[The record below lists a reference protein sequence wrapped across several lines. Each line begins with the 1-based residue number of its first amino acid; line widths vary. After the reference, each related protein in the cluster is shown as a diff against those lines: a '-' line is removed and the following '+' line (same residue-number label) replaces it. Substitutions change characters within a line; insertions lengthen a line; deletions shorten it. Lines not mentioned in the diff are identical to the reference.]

1 MTATKRLSGRK
12 KLTQENLCK
21 IPRQSGIYLFR
32 DGEGNP
38 LKVGMAGARRLQQRV
53 KENLSQGEVPSAH
66 TVQVR
71 LTRSAK
77 EAERLEKEYK
87 KRYKP
92 KLN

>member
-1 MTATKRLSGRK
+1 MAAKTRLGARK
-12 KLTQENLCK
+12 ELTDKNLGK

-32 DGEGNP
+32 DKKAVP
-38 LKVGMAGARRLQQRV
+38 LKVGKAGAWRLQDRV
-53 KENLSQGEVPSAH
+53 KENLSKGEVPGAK

-71 LTRSAK
+71 PTGSAK
-77 EAERLEKEYK
+77 EAARLEKEYI

>member
-1 MTATKRLSGRK
+1 MAAKNRLGGRK
-12 KLTQENLCK
+12 QLTEEDLSK

-32 DGEGNP
+32 DKHGDP

-53 KENLSQGEVPSAH
+53 KENISKGEVPGAN

-71 LTRSAK
+71 PASGTK
-77 EAERLEKEYK
+77 EAERLEKEYI